1 MEIKIRPVKMSD
13 AEQVTEIMLQENVL
27 PNVVSLPS
35 MRVERFENILKNA
48 APGQHDFVAVTE
60 GKVIGFAGL
69 HQGKGRRSHSA
80 TLFIM
85 VHEDYHGMGAGTSLI
100 AKLLDLADNWL
111 MLERVELTVLETN
124 LQAKKLY
131 ERLGFKDEGFSR
143 ATIIQNGRHA
153 GEFKMARFRPGGLV
167 EERMQA
173 EVERE
178 N

>member
-1 MEIKIRPVKMSD
+1 MEIKIRPIKMSD
-13 AEQVTEIMLQENVL
+13 AEQVTEIMLQEKVL

-48 APGQHDFVAVTE
+48 TPEQHDFVAVIG

-69 HQGKGRRSHSA
+69 HQGKGRRSHCG

-85 VHEDYHGMGAGTSLI
+85 IHEDYHGKGTGSSLI
-100 AKLLDLADNWL
+100 ARLLDLSDNWL

-131 ERLGFKDEGFSR
+131 ERLGFIDEGYSR

-153 GEFKMARFRPGGLV
+153 GEFRMARFRPGGMV
-167 EERMQA
+167 EERMKK